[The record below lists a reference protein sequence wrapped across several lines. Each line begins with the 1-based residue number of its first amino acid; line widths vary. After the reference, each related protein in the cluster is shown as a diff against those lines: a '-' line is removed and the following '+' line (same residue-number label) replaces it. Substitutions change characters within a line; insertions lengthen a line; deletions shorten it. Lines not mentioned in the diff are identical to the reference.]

1 MVIEEYE
8 KRMKVSVIIPFYNSQ
23 RTIDIC
29 LNALGDQYIKPCEII
44 LIDNGSSDKSSEI
57 VHVFKHNH
65 PYLNIILVEEPK
77 RGPSAARNR
86 GLKVAVGDIV
96 AFTDSDC
103 APDKNWLKEI
113 QGAFHNAKIG
123 AVAGRVVG
131 FKPESTLDKFHTVFT
146 MKGLPRSQIF
156 TEFTLVRG
164 GFPTANLAVRKGVLD
179 HIGGF
184 DESMKIYSEDYD
196 LCTRIYQAGFSIQY
210 TTNAVVCHKHRNTL
224 KGTWKQGFGFGTGHP
239 VLLKK
244 HFKQMVIIDL
254 PRYQYFSQ
262 KWPTCIWLDLAS
274 ADKKVAGLILLSI
287 IWWPLSVLLVSYLL
301 YLFTNMGSRL
311 RQNGLKARFLEK
323 WQLVFLLFLK
333 SSAVTAGRVVGSF
346 RNKILCF

>member
-1 MVIEEYE
+1 
-8 KRMKVSVIIPFYNSQ
+8 MKVSVIIPFYNSQ
-23 RTIDIC
+23 KTIDIC
-29 LNALGDQYIKPCEII
+29 LNALADQYIKPCEII

-65 PYLNIILVEEPK
+65 PDLNIILVEEPK

-123 AVAGRVVG
+123 AVAGRIVG
-131 FKPESTLDKFHTVFT
+131 HQGGSLFDKFHALFT
-146 MKGLPRSQIF
+146 LKGLDEDQTFSD
-156 TEFTLVRG
+156 FTLVKG

-196 LCTRIYQAGFSIQY
+196 LCARIYQAGFRIKYVS
-210 TTNAVVCHKHRNTL
+210 NAVVYHKHRNTL
-224 KGTWKQGFGFGTGHP
+224 IGTWKQSFGFGTGHA

-244 HFKQMVIIDL
+244 HFRQIVIIDL
-254 PRYQYFSQ
+254 PRYQYLSR
-262 KWPTCIWLDLAS
+262 KWPTRIWLDLAS
-274 ADKKVAGLILLSI
+274 AGKKLTVLFLLTI
-287 IWWPLSVLLVSYLL
+287 VWWPLVFLLFFYLIFL
-301 YLFTNMGSRL
+301 YRDMVSRL
-311 RQNGLKARFLEK
+311 SQSGLKARFFER
-323 WQLVFLLFLK
+323 WQMISLLVFK
-333 SSAVTAGRVVGSF
+333 SAAITTGRVVGSF
-346 RNKILCF
+346 RNKVLCL